1 MRNDERDPWEEDSA
15 EADDQRQISS
25 PKLQLELVATP
36 PNADHL
42 TAYGQRLLE
51 TLAIPPE
58 ATNGRSIT
66 VTVRLAMVPL
76 EISTRIE
83 NR

>member
-1 MRNDERDPWEEDSA
+1 MRNDELAPWEEYST
-15 EADDQRQISS
+15 EADEQRQILS

-36 PNADHL
+36 PNVYDL
-42 TAYGQRLLE
+42 SAYGQRLLE

-58 ATNGRSIT
+58 ATNGRAIT
-66 VTVRLAMVPL
+66 VTVRLAIVPL